1 MKFYLSGGMEYKR
14 GLGKN
19 WRVNLTER
27 LLELGHESLDP
38 VKLEL
43 DNAEAAN
50 FDWKEN
56 KQIEDLTLYREMVR
70 KHMFRKDMRAIQE
83 ADATILL
90 YDESARLGAGTLAE
104 AWESFREGKPVYVIT
119 DFPREEIPGWL
130 IGETT
135 KIFRTPAQV
144 LDYLEDEAA
153 VKQDIKETIAARRR
167 CLGGIYRR

>member
-1 MKFYLSGGMEYKR
+1 MRFYLSGGMEFKK

-19 WRVNLTER
+19 WRVNLTEK
-27 LLELGHESLDP
+27 LEEIGHTTLDP
-38 VKLEL
+38 VKMEL

-56 KQIEDLTLYREMVR
+56 KLTEDLTLYREMVR
-70 KHMFRKDMRAIQE
+70 KHMFRKDMLAIQR

-104 AWESFREGKPVYVIT
+104 AWESFREGRPVYVIT
-119 DFPREEIPGWL
+119 DFKREEIPGWL

-144 LDYLEDEAA
+144 VEYVSDIAA
-153 VKQDIKETIAARRR
+153 VKQDIKETKAARDR
-167 CLGGIYRR
+167 CLGGIY